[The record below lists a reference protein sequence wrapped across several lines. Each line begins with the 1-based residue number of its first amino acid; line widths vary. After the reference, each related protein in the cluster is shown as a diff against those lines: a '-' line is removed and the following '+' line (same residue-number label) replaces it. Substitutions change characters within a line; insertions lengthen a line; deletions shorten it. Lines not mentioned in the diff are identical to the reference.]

1 MMTTELLFNIQLKSV
16 VIYSIIY
23 RKSTCCQH
31 LIPRNRRL
39 ELFQVERFEI
49 GGIFKL
55 ASGKGLFRERNH
67 VYGKRIDI
75 FDKDGVRRSDDR
87 FAFGG
92 TVAKE
97 TNFPFFQVRSIRAG
111 FHNISL
117 RLADRL

>member
-1 MMTTELLFNIQLKSV
+1 MTTELLFNIQLKSV

-49 GGIFKL
+49 GGVFKL
-55 ASGKGLFRERNH
+55 AGGKSLFRERNH
-67 VYGKRIDI
+67 VYGKRMDVL
-75 FDKDGVRRSDDR
+75 DKDGVWRSDDR
-87 FAFGG
+87 FAFGS

-97 TNFPFFQVRSIRAG
+97 TNFPFFQIRSIRTD
-111 FHNISL
+111 FHNIGL